1 MPLGNLAE
9 KYTTFGWEVIE
20 IDGHDFT
27 QILEALSSADKNEKP
42 TMIIATT
49 TLGK

>member
-9 KYTTFGWEVIE
+9 KYTSFGWEVRE

-27 QILEALSSADKNEKP
+27 QILEALQWADVCEKP
-42 TMIIATT
+42 AMIIART
-49 TLGK
+49 TL